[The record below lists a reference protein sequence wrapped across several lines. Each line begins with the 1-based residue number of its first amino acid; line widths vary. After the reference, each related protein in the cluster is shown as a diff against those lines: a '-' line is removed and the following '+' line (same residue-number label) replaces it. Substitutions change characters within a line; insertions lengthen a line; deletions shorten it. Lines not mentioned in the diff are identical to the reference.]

1 MLFNG
6 VAEASSFQSTTLT
19 GSQQQVKRGNDWQVN
34 VLDTRTAGATWTLQ
48 VSATAF
54 TTNDGRQLA
63 GGRYFHDDTGKT
75 AVTTTPMNIASGQ
88 STSNDDE
95 KDIVSDWQDETGL
108 LLDVGSASVSGQYQ
122 SQLTWTLNDTP

>member
-1 MLFNG
+1 M
-6 VAEASSFQSTTLT
+6 
-19 GSQQQVKRGNDWQVN
+19 
-34 VLDTRTAGATWTLQ
+34 
-48 VSATAF
+48 
-54 TTNDGRQLA
+54 A
-63 GGRYFHDDTGKT
+63 GGLYFHDDTGKT